1 MWDQISTRNLSVWEK
16 HTISPRSSANT
27 LNHCKSFDYNFKYVL
42 LKTICLI
49 THKKLIWEK
58 KNKAFS
64 AKKNLKWKLYL
75 LGGGEREK
83 NRKERNYWSKL
94 LSTWV
99 SKFFKLG
106 GSRNSVGSLAKW
118 WSLYW
123 FKYFVYLK
131 KISKMFQIKLQ
142 DSRQDFKERIGVTK
156 KKIHEF

>member
-58 KNKAFS
+58 KIKHFQQ
-64 AKKNLKWKLYL
+64 KKILNENFIYW
-75 LGGGEREK
+75 GGEREREK

-131 KISKMFQIKLQ
+131 KIFKMFQIKLQ
-142 DSRQDFKERIGVTK
+142 DSRQDFKERIGVT
-156 KKIHEF
+156 